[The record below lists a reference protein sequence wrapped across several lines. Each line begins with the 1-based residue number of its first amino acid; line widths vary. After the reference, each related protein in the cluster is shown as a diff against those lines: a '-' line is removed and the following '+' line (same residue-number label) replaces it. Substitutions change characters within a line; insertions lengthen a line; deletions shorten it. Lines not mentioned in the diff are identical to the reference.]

1 MPNTKEFLLSQIAK
15 LHYGNKFDKNKMTH
29 VCPDVNFISRTSAN
43 NGISDV
49 VDRIDGVTPYPA
61 GCVSLAF
68 GGSIG
73 SCFLQDEPFYT
84 GQNVGIIEF
93 SPDVPHE
100 AKLYFVVVLEKVCKA
115 KYVPFSDEINK
126 HFKTDLAVS
135 LPVMTVAMPD
145 WAALETLLKV
155 HGGGAEMSKID
166 TSSWKKFKISELFEI
181 RKVYGK
187 PLSEYT
193 EGKTP
198 YVTGSEGNNGVVGY
212 VSAPP
217 EAISEG
223 GCIAVDPIK
232 GFAMYQPEPFVGRGF
247 SGASINLLYNDNLT
261 EETAMYVCAAIE
273 KVSKS
278 VAAYTNLFN
287 SDRLKNAE
295 ISLPVTT
302 KDVPDWDYMQERIAE
317 LEQERIAELEQYL
330 VAAGL
335 NDYTLTEDDLKV
347 LSLSGSGRDGD
358 GNPMTHAAVSKP
370 MMPFVMHD
378 VFNYVKVAKIPKKD
392 VRPVPDDEFCV
403 PVVYA
408 KFGDNGIMYW
418 GRKDEVDARAN
429 VISIVYN
436 GAIAAGKVYAQ
447 EEPTGILA
455 ESYLIQ
461 AKNGDKVPFEANLY
475 MSQVIEKTI
484 YPQYSREFLAVWNDR
499 VENNVIRLPI
509 QTDDSGVPVIDEAKA
524 YHPDGYV
531 PDWEYMAAY
540 IRAIE
545 KLVIRDVVDYK
556 DEFIR
561 QHRLAVA
568 GSGV

>member
-1 MPNTKEFLLSQIAK
+1 
-15 LHYGNKFDKNKMTH
+15 
-29 VCPDVNFISRTSAN
+29 
-43 NGISDV
+43 
-49 VDRIDGVTPYPA
+49 
-61 GCVSLAF
+61 
-68 GGSIG
+68 
-73 SCFLQDEPFYT
+73 
-84 GQNVGIIEF
+84 
-93 SPDVPHE
+93 
-100 AKLYFVVVLEKVCKA
+100 
-115 KYVPFSDEINK
+115 
-126 HFKTDLAVS
+126 
-135 LPVMTVAMPD
+135 
-145 WAALETLLKV
+145 
-155 HGGGAEMSKID
+155 MSKID

-302 KDVPDWDYMQERIAE
+302 QDVPDWDYMQERIAELEQERIAE

-347 LSLSGSGRDGD
+347 LSLSL
-358 GNPMTHAAVSKP
+358 
-370 MMPFVMHD
+370 
-378 VFNYVKVAKIPKKD
+378 
-392 VRPVPDDEFCV
+392 VPGVTKTE
-403 PVVYA
+403 
-408 KFGDNGIMYW
+408 
-418 GRKDEVDARAN
+418 
-429 VISIVYN
+429 
-436 GAIAAGKVYAQ
+436 
-447 EEPTGILA
+447 IL
-455 ESYLIQ
+455 
-461 AKNGDKVPFEANLY
+461 
-475 MSQVIEKTI
+475 
-484 YPQYSREFLAVWNDR
+484 
-499 VENNVIRLPI
+499 RLMLGF
-509 QTDDSGVPVIDEAKA
+509 QSE
-524 YHPDGYV
+524 
-531 PDWEYMAAY
+531 
-540 IRAIE
+540 R
-545 KLVIRDVVDYK
+545 
-556 DEFIR
+556 
-561 QHRLAVA
+561 
-568 GSGV
+568 SSS

>member
-1 MPNTKEFLLSQIAK
+1 MQIKEFLLSQITK
-15 LHYGNKFDKNKMTH
+15 LHYGNKFDKNKMTYAR
-29 VCPDVNFISRTSAN
+29 PDVNFVSRTAAN

-73 SCFLQDEPFYT
+73 SCFLQDKPFYT
-84 GQNVGIIEF
+84 GQNVGVIEF

-100 AKLYFVVVLEKVCKA
+100 AKLYFVTALEKVCKA
-115 KYVPFSDEINK
+115 KYVTFSDEINK

-135 LPVMTVAMPD
+135 LPVTTVMVPD

-166 TSSWKKFKISELFEI
+166 TSSWKKFKISDLFTAQTGNVDI
-181 RKVYGK
+181 QKTHINGK
-187 PLSEYT
+187 GISVVSSGVEGNGII
-193 EGKTP
+193 GKTDMDAKVFP
-198 YVTGSEGNNGVVGY
+198 AGTLTVDMFGNVFYRDFKYKMVTHARVFSMSLKDDVANMPVEIGLFLEASLKFLTQMFSFNNMCTFDK
-212 VSAPP
+212 
-217 EAISEG
+217 IS
-223 GCIAVDPIK
+223 D
-232 GFAMYQPEPFVGRGF
+232 
-247 SGASINLLYNDNLT
+247 L
-261 EETAMYVCAAIE
+261 
-273 KVSKS
+273 
-278 VAAYTNLFN
+278 
-287 SDRLKNAE
+287 E

-302 KDVPDWDYMQERIAE
+302 QDVPDWDYMQERIAE
-317 LEQERIAELEQYL
+317 LEQERIVELEQYL

-347 LSLSGSGRDGD
+347 LSLSGSGRDKD
-358 GNPMTHAAVSKP
+358 GNPAAHATVSKP

-392 VRPVPDDEFCV
+392 VRPVPDDEFCI

-461 AKNGDKVPFEANLY
+461 AKNGDKIPFEANLY

-509 QTDDSGVPVIDEAKA
+509 QTDDCGVPVIDEAKA

-540 IRAIE
+540 IRVME

-561 QHRLAVA
+561 QHKLAVA

>member
-1 MPNTKEFLLSQIAK
+1 MTPVKDFLIRDLFDISTGSLLKIK
-15 LHYGNKFDKNKMTH
+15 DVPDGSIPRISVRSDNNGILGYYDTEGN
-29 VCPDVNFISRTSAN
+29 PDARHAENFISVNFFGNAFYHPYRASLEMKVHCLTLKACELTENLGLYLVTALNKVFAQQGYSY
-43 NGISDV
+43 GEQLSSSDLK
-49 VDRIDGVTPYPA
+49 T
-61 GCVSLAF
+61 
-68 GGSIG
+68 
-73 SCFLQDEPFYT
+73 QDLK
-84 GQNVGIIEF
+84 I
-93 SPDVPHE
+93 
-100 AKLYFVVVLEKVCKA
+100 
-115 KYVPFSDEINK
+115 
-126 HFKTDLAVS
+126 S
-135 LPVMTVAMPD
+135 LPVTTVAMPD

-155 HGGGAEMSKID
+155 HGGAEMSKID

-295 ISLPVTT
+295 ISLPVTM

-347 LSLSGSGRDGD
+347 LSLSGSGRDED
-358 GNPMTHAAVSKP
+358 GNPAAHAAVSKRTEQFVISNVFELHKGQRLTKADQIP
-370 MMPFVMHD
+370 GRTPFIGST
-378 VFNYVKVAKIPKKD
+378 A
-392 VRPVPDDEFCV
+392 C
-403 PVVYA
+403 
-408 KFGDNGIMYW
+408 DNGVTGYI
-418 GRKDEVDARAN
+418 GQAPIFEGNAITV
-429 VISIVYN
+429 SYN
-436 GAIAAGKVYAQ
+436 GSVGQVFYQEKPFWASDDINVLYLKDHLLDRELFGYLGASLYKAG
-447 EEPTGILA
+447 TGF
-455 ESYLIQ
+455 SYTF
-461 AKNGDKVPFEANLY
+461 KWN
-475 MSQVIEKTI
+475 IERMRDTM
-484 YPQYSREFLAVWNDR
+484 FV
-499 VENNVIRLPI
+499 LPI
-509 QTDDSGVPVIDEAKA
+509 QTDEFGTPVIDEAKV

-540 IRAIE
+540 IRAME

>member
-100 AKLYFVVVLEKVCKA
+100 AKLYFVVALEKVCKA
-115 KYVPFSDEINK
+115 KYVTFSDEINK

-135 LPVMTVAMPD
+135 LPVTTVAMPD

-302 KDVPDWDYMQERIAE
+302 QDVPDWDYMQERIAE

-347 LSLSGSGRDGD
+347 LSLSGSGRDED
-358 GNPMTHAAVSKP
+358 GNPAAHAGISKRTEQFVISNVFELHKGQRLTKADQIP
-370 MMPFVMHD
+370 GRTPFIGST
-378 VFNYVKVAKIPKKD
+378 A
-392 VRPVPDDEFCV
+392 C
-403 PVVYA
+403 
-408 KFGDNGIMYW
+408 DNGVTGYI
-418 GRKDEVDARAN
+418 GQAPIFEGNAITV
-429 VISIVYN
+429 SYN
-436 GAIAAGKVYAQ
+436 GSVGQVFYQEKPFWASDDINVLYLKDHLLDRELFGYLGASLYKAG
-447 EEPTGILA
+447 TGF
-455 ESYLIQ
+455 SYTF
-461 AKNGDKVPFEANLY
+461 KWN
-475 MSQVIEKTI
+475 IERMRDTM
-484 YPQYSREFLAVWNDR
+484 FV
-499 VENNVIRLPI
+499 LPI
-509 QTDDSGVPVIDEAKA
+509 QTDESGTPVIDEAKV

-540 IRAIE
+540 IRAME

-561 QHRLAVA
+561 QHKLAVA

>member
-1 MPNTKEFLLSQIAK
+1 MPIKEFLLSQIAK
-15 LHYGNKFDKNKMTH
+15 LHYGNKFDKNKMTYAR
-29 VCPDVNFISRTSAN
+29 PDVNFVSRTAAN

-49 VDRIDGVTPYPA
+49 VDQINGVTPYPA

-73 SCFLQDEPFYT
+73 SCFLQDKPFYT
-84 GQNVGIIEF
+84 GQNVGVIEF

-100 AKLYFVVVLEKVCKA
+100 AKLYFVTVLEKVCKA
-115 KYVPFSDEINK
+115 KYVTFSDEINK

-135 LPVMTVAMPD
+135 LPVTTVMVPD
-145 WAALETLLKV
+145 WAALATLLKC

-335 NDYTLTEDDLKV
+335 NDYTLTEDDCQAMV
-347 LSLSGSGRDGD
+347 PRS
-358 GNPMTHAAVSKP
+358 
-370 MMPFVMHD
+370 MMPFRMGTLFD
-378 VFNYVKVAKIPKKD
+378 KQELKCRLSNMDKRRDTSTVFGGEYVIPLVNAKH
-392 VRPVPDDEFCV
+392 
-403 PVVYA
+403 
-408 KFGDNGIMYW
+408 GDNGIQYY
-418 GRKDEVDARAN
+418 GRQGEWDVTDK
-429 VISIVYN
+429 SICIVSN
-436 GAIAAGKVYAQ
+436 GAIATGDVYP
-447 EEPTGILA
+447 EPQMTGVLWDA
-455 ESYLIQ
+455 YLIKLSKCDTVTDELLMYLSG
-461 AKNGDKVPFEANLY
+461 A
-475 MSQVIEKTI
+475 IEKAI
-484 YPQYSREFLAVWNDR
+484 KLVFDWGNKAVWNK
-499 VENNVIRLPI
+499 VQHEFVQLPI
-509 QTDDSGVPVIDEAKA
+509 QTDESGTPVIDEAKA

-531 PDWEYMAAY
+531 PDWKYMAAY
-540 IRAIE
+540 IRVME

>member
-1 MPNTKEFLLSQIAK
+1 MPIKEFLLSQIAK
-15 LHYGNKFDKNKMTH
+15 LHYGNKFDKNKMTYAR
-29 VCPDVNFISRTSAN
+29 PDVNFVSRTAAN

-49 VDRIDGVTPYPA
+49 VDQINGVTPYPA

-73 SCFLQDEPFYT
+73 SCFLQDKPFYT
-84 GQNVGIIEF
+84 GQNVGVIEF

-100 AKLYFVVVLEKVCKA
+100 AKLYFVTVLEKVCKA
-115 KYVPFSDEINK
+115 KYVTFSDEINK

-135 LPVMTVAMPD
+135 LQVTTVMVPD
-145 WAALETLLKV
+145 WAALATLLKC

-335 NDYTLTEDDLKV
+335 NDYTLTEDDCQAMV
-347 LSLSGSGRDGD
+347 PRS
-358 GNPMTHAAVSKP
+358 
-370 MMPFVMHD
+370 MMPFRMGTLFD
-378 VFNYVKVAKIPKKD
+378 KQELKCRLSNMDKRRDTSTVFGGEYVIPLVNAKH
-392 VRPVPDDEFCV
+392 
-403 PVVYA
+403 
-408 KFGDNGIMYW
+408 GDNGIQYY
-418 GRKDEVDARAN
+418 GRQGEWDVTDK
-429 VISIVYN
+429 SICIVSN
-436 GAIAAGKVYAQ
+436 GAIATGDVYP
-447 EEPTGILA
+447 EPQMTGVLWDA
-455 ESYLIQ
+455 YLIKLSKCDTVTDELLMYLSG
-461 AKNGDKVPFEANLY
+461 A
-475 MSQVIEKTI
+475 IEKAI
-484 YPQYSREFLAVWNDR
+484 KLVFDWGNKAVWNK
-499 VENNVIRLPI
+499 VQHEFVQLPI
-509 QTDDSGVPVIDEAKA
+509 QTDESGTPVIDEAKA

-531 PDWEYMAAY
+531 PDWKYMAAY
-540 IRAIE
+540 IRVME

>member
-1 MPNTKEFLLSQIAK
+1 
-15 LHYGNKFDKNKMTH
+15 
-29 VCPDVNFISRTSAN
+29 
-43 NGISDV
+43 
-49 VDRIDGVTPYPA
+49 
-61 GCVSLAF
+61 
-68 GGSIG
+68 
-73 SCFLQDEPFYT
+73 
-84 GQNVGIIEF
+84 
-93 SPDVPHE
+93 
-100 AKLYFVVVLEKVCKA
+100 
-115 KYVPFSDEINK
+115 
-126 HFKTDLAVS
+126 
-135 LPVMTVAMPD
+135 
-145 WAALETLLKV
+145 
-155 HGGGAEMSKID
+155 MSKID

-335 NDYTLTEDDLKV
+335 NDYTLTEDDCQAMV
-347 LSLSGSGRDGD
+347 PRS
-358 GNPMTHAAVSKP
+358 
-370 MMPFVMHD
+370 MMPFRMGTLFD
-378 VFNYVKVAKIPKKD
+378 KQELKCRLSNMDKRRDTSTVFGGEYVIPLVNAKH
-392 VRPVPDDEFCV
+392 
-403 PVVYA
+403 
-408 KFGDNGIMYW
+408 GDNGIQYY
-418 GRKDEVDARAN
+418 GRQGEWDVTDK
-429 VISIVYN
+429 SICIVSN
-436 GAIAAGKVYAQ
+436 GAIATGDVYP
-447 EEPTGILA
+447 EPQMTGVLWDA
-455 ESYLIQ
+455 YLIKLSKCDTVTDELLMYLSG
-461 AKNGDKVPFEANLY
+461 A
-475 MSQVIEKTI
+475 IEKAI
-484 YPQYSREFLAVWNDR
+484 KLVFDWGNKAVWNK
-499 VENNVIRLPI
+499 VQHEFVQLPI
-509 QTDDSGVPVIDEAKA
+509 QTDESGTPVIDEAKA

-531 PDWEYMAAY
+531 PDWKYMAAY
-540 IRAIE
+540 IRVME